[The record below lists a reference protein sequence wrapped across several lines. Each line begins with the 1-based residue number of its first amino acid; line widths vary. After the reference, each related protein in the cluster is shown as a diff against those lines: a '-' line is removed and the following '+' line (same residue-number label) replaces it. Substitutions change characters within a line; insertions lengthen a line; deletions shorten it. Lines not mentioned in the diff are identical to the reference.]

1 MIFLPNE
8 ENVTRLFSGYI
19 KKVLQNE
26 RLKYFQSLKKENS
39 PLIYN
44 ESIIQNMAD
53 EDPKSLERMKE
64 SEMRYLEDFIEDFDL
79 SQAIQSLNDKEKR
92 IIYLRFVEGKKDTVI
107 AKELGV
113 TSQAVSKVRRR
124 ILKKLSERLKQDDG
138 V

>member
-1 MIFLPNE
+1 MPNE
-8 ENVTRLFSGYI
+8 ENITRLFSGYI
-19 KKVLQNE
+19 KRVLQNE
-26 RLKYFQSLKKENS
+26 RLKYFKSLKKENS

-44 ESIIQNMAD
+44 ESIIQNMAE
-53 EDPKSLERMKE
+53 EDQKSLERMKE
-64 SEMRYLEDFIEDFDL
+64 SEMRYLEDFVDDFDL